1 MKLRNSTLALISLSS
16 LTHAQTTVT
25 LDGASGSQSYSVA
38 RTTDG
43 GLTIGL
49 GLEVEY
55 LVVAGGGGGAGSA
68 NDSTAWGGGGG
79 GAGGVLAGSTFLTT
93 ENFTVSVG
101 AGGAGGSLSSNVALQ
116 QGSNGGNSSFSNLT
130 AIGGGGGGAYKVQG
144 NAGGSGGGG
153 GGRGTGNN
161 LRTAGGLGTPD
172 QGNNG
177 GSSRDDNSNG
187 RSAGGG
193 GGGAGGPGGTGGTD
207 VTVAGNGGAG
217 LPTNIT
223 GLPNVWIAG
232 GGGGGARDTN
242 SGAVQTPGTGGIGG
256 GGAGSITGNGFTA
269 SPNSGSG
276 GGGAGTNGAGGNGGS
291 GMVIVR
297 YKGSALGE
305 NIGGIVTSGIESAA
319 GYTLHNFTTVGSSN
333 LDLSGINLNSR
344 LGVVEN
350 GSISGSGDLTF
361 TGPGTLTLNA
371 ANSYSGLT
379 RINAGTLALGSA
391 ASIANSSGISIADG
405 ANFNVSTVTGG
416 FVLGATQNLS
426 GGGTIT
432 GNVSIAGSHTPGFS
446 PGIQSFENDLAYTTG
461 SSITWEL
468 TDARVD
474 EAERGI
480 IYDGIDVAGNLSFA
494 ENVTLLLDFTSLGSF
509 VDWRDAYWETSITG
523 TAGWKIF
530 DIQGTTTGFENL
542 NLAPTDWLDSGS
554 NTLSSFR
561 PDASF
566 SLYQAE
572 DAIYLNYN
580 AIPEPSSALLI
591 ALTSGALLVRRR
603 K

>member
-38 RTTDG
+38 RTTNG

-55 LVVAGGGGGAGSA
+55 LVVAGGGSGGTAGDTSG
-68 NDSTAWGGGGG
+68 TGGG
-79 GAGGVLAGSTFLTT
+79 GAGGLLQGRIQLSANNYQV
-93 ENFTVSVG
+93 VVG
-101 AGGAGGSLSSNVALQ
+101 AGGVAPNTAGSSSV
-116 QGSNGGNSSFSNLT
+116 QGVNGQNSVFGNLT
-130 AIGGGGGGAYKVQG
+130 AVGGGGGGRFNQVG

-153 GGRGTGNN
+153 GGRNWTSGGAGTTSNSIVQGY
-161 LRTAGGLGTPD
+161 AGGSARGETPT
-172 QGNNG
+172 
-177 GSSRDDNSNG
+177 G

-193 GGGAGGPGGTGGTD
+193 GGGAGGAGGAGAQSSS
-207 VTVAGNGGAG
+207 VAGNGGQG
-217 LPTNIT
+217 LANSIT
-223 GLPNVWIAG
+223 GTEVFYAG
-232 GGGGGARDTN
+232 GGGGGAADNFTA
-242 SGAVQTPGTGGIGG
+242 AVQGLGGVGG
-256 GGAGSITGNGFTA
+256 GGASSTNGT
-269 SPNSGSG
+269 NGLGGG
-276 GGGAGTNGAGGNGGS
+276 GGGAGTFGRGGNGGS
-291 GMVIVR
+291 GVVIVR
-297 YKGSALGE
+297 YLGDSLG
-305 NIGGIVTSGIESAA
+305 NIGGTVTSGTGTAT
-319 GYTLHNFTTVGSSN
+319 GYTLHTFTTTGTSA
-333 LDLSGINLNSR
+333 LDLSSINLNSR
-344 LGVVEN
+344 LGVVQN

-371 ANSYSGLT
+371 TNTYSGQT
-379 RINAGTLALGSA
+379 HINAGTLALGSSG
-391 ASIANSSGISIADG
+391 SIANSSGISIADG

-446 PGIQSFENDLAYTTG
+446 PGIQSFENDLHYTTG

-494 ENVTLLLDFTSLGSF
+494 ENVTLLLDFNSLGSF

-566 SLYQAE
+566 SLYQSE

>member
-1 MKLRNSTLALISLSS
+1 LEN
-16 LTHAQTTVT
+16 
-25 LDGASGSQSYSVA
+25 GG
-38 RTTDG
+38 DG
-43 GLTIGL
+43 GIGKISTITGQSI
-49 GLEVEY
+49 Y
-55 LVVAGGGGGAGSA
+55 YAGGGGGAGIAS
-68 NDSTAWGGGGG
+68 NGDSQGAGGLGGGAAGRRTGNGFSGTNGLGGGGG
-79 GAGGVLAGSTFLTT
+79 G
-93 ENFTVSVG
+93 VG
-101 AGGAGGSLSSNVALQ
+101 
-116 QGSNGGNSSFSNLT
+116 
-130 AIGGGGGGAYKVQG
+130 
-144 NAGGSGGGG
+144 
-153 GGRGTGNN
+153 
-161 LRTAGGLGTPD
+161 
-172 QGNNG
+172 
-177 GSSRDDNSNG
+177 DN
-187 RSAGGG
+187 
-193 GGGAGGPGGTGGTD
+193 
-207 VTVAGNGGAG
+207 
-217 LPTNIT
+217 
-223 GLPNVWIAG
+223 
-232 GGGGGARDTN
+232 
-242 SGAVQTPGTGGIGG
+242 
-256 GGAGSITGNGFTA
+256 
-269 SPNSGSG
+269 
-276 GGGAGTNGAGGNGGS
+276 GNGGS
-291 GMVIVR
+291 GGSGIVIVR
-297 YKGSALGE
+297 YRGAEAAVGGS
-305 NIGGIVTSGIESAA
+305 ISSGTLEAT
-319 GYTLHNFTTVGSSN
+319 GYTLHTFTTTGSSS
-333 LDLSGINLNSR
+333 LDLSGLDLNSR

-391 ASIANSSGISIADG
+391 ASIANSSGINISDG

-446 PGIQSFENDLAYTTG
+446 PGIQSFEDDLAYTTG

-580 AIPEPSSALLI
+580 AIPEPSAALL
-591 ALTSGALLVRRR
+591 LGGGLLGLMVRRKR
-603 K
+603 NG